1 MMADVVNSSPNQS
14 GFNLKEPREA
24 RFQWGQPVVTLVDL
38 LNDGSYPDLAPAA
51 LLAAVGARGEIVN
64 VGMIQ
69 DTGVPVYLVEF
80 ADGKVV
86 GVLEEE
92 LAPV

>member
-1 MMADVVNSSPNQS
+1 MAEAENTIS
-14 GFNLKEPREA
+14 GLAGFSLKEPRTA
-24 RFQWGQPVVTLVDL
+24 RFQWGQPVMTLVDL
-38 LNDGSYPDLAPAA
+38 LNDGSYPDLAETA
-51 LLAAVGARGEIVN
+51 LLAGAGTRGEVVN
-64 VGMIQ
+64 I
-69 DTGVPVYLVEF
+69 GVIEETSQPVYLVEF

>member
-1 MMADVVNSSPNQS
+1 MTEVENAGASLA
-14 GFNLKEPREA
+14 GFNLREPRTP

-38 LNDGSYPDLAPAA
+38 LNDGSYPDLAEAA
-51 LLAAVGARGEIVN
+51 LLAEAGARGEVVN
-64 VGMIQ
+64 VGMVEDSGI
-69 DTGVPVYLVEF
+69 PVYLVEF
-80 ADGKVV
+80 ADGKVI

>member
-1 MMADVVNSSPNQS
+1 MAESENTSAGLA
-14 GFNLKEPREA
+14 GFNLKEPRTA

-38 LNDGSYPDLAPAA
+38 LNDGSYPDLTEAA
-51 LLAAVGARGEIVN
+51 LLAAAGARGEVVN
-64 VGMIQ
+64 VGVIE
-69 DTGVPVYLVEF
+69 DSGIPVYLVEF

>member
-1 MMADVVNSSPNQS
+1 MAESKNTSAGLA
-14 GFNLKEPREA
+14 GFNLKEPRTA

-38 LNDGSYPDLAPAA
+38 LNDGSYPDLTEAA
-51 LLAAVGARGEIVN
+51 LLAAAGARGEVVN
-64 VGMIQ
+64 VGVIE
-69 DTGVPVYLVEF
+69 DSGIPVYLVEF

>member
-1 MMADVVNSSPNQS
+1 MTEVENAGASLA
-14 GFNLKEPREA
+14 GFNLREPRTP

-38 LNDGSYPDLAPAA
+38 LNDGSYPDLAAAA
-51 LLAAVGARGEIVN
+51 LLAEAGARGEVVN
-64 VGMIQ
+64 VGMVE
-69 DTGVPVYLVEF
+69 DSGLPVYLVEF
-80 ADGKVV
+80 ADGKVI

>member
-1 MMADVVNSSPNQS
+1 MTALENSPAALA
-14 GFNLKEPREA
+14 GFNLKEPRTP

-38 LNDGSYPDLAPAA
+38 LNDGSYPDLTEAA
-51 LLAAVGARGEIVN
+51 LLAAAGARGEVVN
-64 VGMIQ
+64 VGMIE
-69 DTGVPVYLVEF
+69 DSGVPVYLVEF

>member
-1 MMADVVNSSPNQS
+1 MTALENSPAGLA
-14 GFNLKEPREA
+14 GFSLKEPRTP

-38 LNDGSYPDLAPAA
+38 LNDGSYPDLTEAA
-51 LLAAVGARGEIVN
+51 LLAAAGARGEVVN
-64 VGMIQ
+64 VGMIE
-69 DTGVPVYLVEF
+69 DSGEPVYLVEF

>member
-1 MMADVVNSSPNQS
+1 MTEVEHANASLA
-14 GFNLKEPREA
+14 GFNLKEPRTP

-38 LNDGSYPDLAPAA
+38 LNDGSYPDLTESA
-51 LLAAVGARGEIVN
+51 LLAAAGARGEVVN
-64 VGMIQ
+64 VGMIE
-69 DTGVPVYLVEF
+69 DSGLPVYLVEF

-92 LAPV
+92 LAPL

>member
-1 MMADVVNSSPNQS
+1 MTEVVNAGASLA
-14 GFNLKEPREA
+14 GFNLREPRTP

-38 LNDGSYPDLAPAA
+38 LNDGSYPDLAEAA
-51 LLAAVGARGEIVN
+51 LLAEAGARGEVVN
-64 VGMIQ
+64 VGMVEDSGI
-69 DTGVPVYLVEF
+69 PVYLVEF
-80 ADGKVV
+80 ADGKVI

>member
-1 MMADVVNSSPNQS
+1 MTALENSLAGLA
-14 GFNLKEPREA
+14 GFNLKEPRTP

-38 LNDGSYPDLAPAA
+38 LNDGSYPDLTEAA
-51 LLAAVGARGEIVN
+51 LLAAAGARGEVVN
-64 VGMIQ
+64 VGMIE
-69 DTGVPVYLVEF
+69 DSGVPVYLVEF

-92 LAPV
+92 LASV

>member
-1 MMADVVNSSPNQS
+1 MAEVDNASATVAE
-14 GFNLKEPREA
+14 FNLKEPREP

-38 LNDGSYPDLAPAA
+38 LNDGSYPDLTEAA
-51 LLAAVGARGEIVN
+51 LLAAAGVRGEVVN
-64 VGMIQ
+64 VGMIEES
-69 DTGVPVYLVEF
+69 GVPVYLVEF

>member
-1 MMADVVNSSPNQS
+1 MTEVENAGASLA
-14 GFNLKEPREA
+14 GFNLREPRTP

-38 LNDGSYPDLAPAA
+38 LNDGSYPDLAEAA
-51 LLAAVGARGEIVN
+51 LLAEAGARGEVVN
-64 VGMIQ
+64 VGMVE
-69 DTGVPVYLVEF
+69 DSGLPVYLVEF
-80 ADGKVV
+80 ADGKVI

>member
-1 MMADVVNSSPNQS
+1 MTEVVNAGASQA
-14 GFNLKEPREA
+14 GFNLREPRTP

-38 LNDGSYPDLAPAA
+38 LNDGSYPNLAEAA
-51 LLAAVGARGEIVN
+51 LLAEAGARGEVVN
-64 VGMIQ
+64 VGMVE
-69 DTGVPVYLVEF
+69 DSGLPVYLVEF
-80 ADGKVV
+80 ADGKVI

>member
-1 MMADVVNSSPNQS
+1 MTEVVNAGASLA
-14 GFNLKEPREA
+14 GFNLREPRTP

-38 LNDGSYPDLAPAA
+38 LNDGSYPNLAEAA
-51 LLAAVGARGEIVN
+51 LLAEAGARGEVVN
-64 VGMIQ
+64 VGMVEDSGI
-69 DTGVPVYLVEF
+69 PVYLVEF
-80 ADGKVV
+80 ADGKVI

>member
-1 MMADVVNSSPNQS
+1 MVESENTSAGLA
-14 GFNLKEPREA
+14 GFNLKEPRTA

-38 LNDGSYPDLAPAA
+38 LNDGSYPDLTEAA
-51 LLAAVGARGEIVN
+51 LLAAAGARGEVVN
-64 VGMIQ
+64 VGVIE
-69 DTGVPVYLVEF
+69 DSGIPVYLVEF